1 MLLETENLTKRF
13 NGLVA
18 VDGVNIAVE
27 AGEIRALIGPNGAGK
42 TTTFDLL
49 TGLLEPSEG
58 EIRLEGEPITN
69 KSPEERVSMGISRS
83 FQITNIFPELSVT
96 KNIRIAVQQDQGYSW
111 NFWSKVDEID
121 TLEERTAEIIDFVGI
136 NADPEAKAA
145 TLSHG
150 EKRLLEIAIVVARD
164 PSIVLL
170 DEPAAGMSA
179 EETREMIDL
188 IRSLNEEYTILLI
201 EHDIELIMELSDKI
215 TVLSNG
221 KVISQGTP
229 AEVSANERVQEAYL
243 GGEI

>member
-18 VDGVNIAVE
+18 VDGVDIAVE

-58 EIRLEGEPITN
+58 ETRLEGEPITD

-83 FQITNIFPELSVT
+83 FQITNIFPELSVK

-121 TLEERTAEIIDFVGI
+121 ALAERTAEIIDYVGI
-136 NADPEAKAA
+136 DADPEAKAA

-150 EKRLLEIAIVVARD
+150 EKRLLEIAIVIARD
-164 PSIVLL
+164 PSIILL

-179 EETREMIDL
+179 EETREIIDL
-188 IRSLNEEYTILLI
+188 IRSLNEEYTVLLI
-201 EHDIELIMELSDKI
+201 EHDIELIMEISDKI

-221 KVISQGTP
+221 QVISQGTP
-229 AEVSANERVQEAYL
+229 AEVSSNERVQEAYL
-243 GGEI
+243 GGEA